1 MSIVF
6 LWIYSF
12 VIYSSVCLGLFMNF
26 SCCLLLKNICP
37 NFAFKSLNWQV
48 SNSCSHSGWHLFA
61 LSEMNWKHF
70 WRFDGN
76 LFPTQ
81 VAEKTR
87 FCFDAFDYGMF
98 AALWYWKLQLG
109 FWVDWSIISIVGHV
123 FLAQI
128 NKKSSLL
135 HFGISLITFS
145 WHIPTMTI
153 ARHSVD
159 GKFL

>member
-12 VIYSSVCLGLFMNF
+12 VIYSSVFGLFYEFFMLF
-26 SCCLLLKNICP
+26 AFKNICP

-48 SNSCSHSGWHLFA
+48 SNSCLHSGWHLFA
-61 LSEMNWKHF
+61 LSEMNWNHF

-87 FCFDAFDYGMF
+87 FCFDVFDYGMF
-98 AALWYWKLQLG
+98 AALCYWKLQLG
-109 FWVDWSIISIVGHV
+109 FWVDWSIISIIGHV

-135 HFGISLITFS
+135 HFGISLITCS
-145 WHIPTMTI
+145 WHIPRMTI
-153 ARHSVD
+153 TRHSVD